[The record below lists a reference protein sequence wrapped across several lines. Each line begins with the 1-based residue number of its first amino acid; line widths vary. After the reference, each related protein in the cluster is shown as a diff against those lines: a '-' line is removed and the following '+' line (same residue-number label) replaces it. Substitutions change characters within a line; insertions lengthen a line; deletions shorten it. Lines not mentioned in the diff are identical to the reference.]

1 MNFLKKDASIEENIL
16 KFDIADKT
24 VKSVTSFYDKKPFPN
39 YKRDDNKFTILNLGN
54 KNLLAKLC
62 KQNIGFNKD
71 VLEIGC
77 GTGQLSIYFALG
89 TNNRIIGLDPTLA
102 SLKLASKFSKENNIN
117 NVKFVN
123 ADLFDDVISDEFFD
137 FIWCNG
143 VLHHTKDP
151 YNGFKL
157 AIKYLKKDGFIL
169 IGLYNKIGRIRTKI
183 RKYIYNLFGKKIIM
197 LIDPI
202 LRKKKLQNDDQV
214 DAWIRDQYLH
224 PLETTH
230 TFDEIL
236 KWFDKN
242 NIEFINSIPEL
253 DFVKDSENN
262 FFKKRNNGSFLSRFF
277 NQIKMLFSSFGDDG
291 GLFVF
296 IGKKNA

>member
-151 YNGFKL
+151 YGAFEIL
-157 AIKYLKKDGFIL
+157 IQSLKKNGYVL
-169 IGLYNKIGRIRTKI
+169 IGLYNKYGRLRTLI
-183 RKYIYNLFGKKIIM
+183 RKYLYKIFGKK
-197 LIDPI
+197 LLLKIDPT
-202 LRKKKLQNDDQV
+202 LRNLKLDENEQT
-214 DAWIRDQYLH
+214 AWIRDQYTHPIESLH
-224 PLETTH
+224 TI
-230 TFDEIL
+230 DEVL
-236 KWFDKN
+236 KWFKKNDIDFISSIPSSDFDYDYN
-242 NIEFINSIPEL
+242 NIFEKKNSGT
-253 DFVKDSENN
+253 
-262 FFKKRNNGSFLSRFF
+262 FFSRILNQVTMVFNRLGS
-277 NQIKMLFSSFGDDG
+277 DG
-291 GLFVF
+291 GLFVV
-296 IGKKNA
+296 IGKKH